1 MNPSRTASDATLPDP
16 MLMADRL
23 PDDLPGDPFPVFKA
37 WFDEARRQEITRNPD
52 AMTVST
58 VDAQGRPS
66 SRVVLC
72 RKINLDEGHV
82 TFFTNRQSRKGEEI
96 AATGRVA
103 ALFHFDAFDKVVRM
117 EGRAV
122 ESPDWESDEYF
133 AGRAVAKRLGA
144 WASDQSRPIDSR
156 DALAEKVIET
166 MSRFEVSI
174 EDLEELDATAEGRER
189 AALVIPRP
197 PHWGGYRVWPEALEL
212 WVGNEARL
220 HDRARYERTLTP
232 TTGADGEASFT
243 ASEWSARRLQ
253 P

>member
-1 MNPSRTASDATLPDP
+1 

-23 PDDLPGDPFPVFKA
+23 PDELPSEPFGVFKA

-58 VDAQGRPS
+58 VDGHGRPS

-72 RKINLDEGHV
+72 RKMNLEEGHI

-103 ALFHFDAFDKVVRM
+103 ALFHFEAFDKVVRM
-117 EGRAV
+117 EGYAV

-133 AGRAVAKRLGA
+133 AGRAVAKRIGA
-144 WASDQSRPIDSR
+144 WASDQSRPIGSR
-156 DALAEKVIET
+156 DDLAEKVVESL
-166 MSRFEVSI
+166 MRFGVS
-174 EDLEELDATAEGRER
+174 LEELEKLDETDEGRR
-189 AALVIPRP
+189 KAAEIIPRP
-197 PHWGGYRVWPEALEL
+197 PHWGGYRIWPEAVEL

-220 HDRARYERTLTP
+220 HDRARYVRDLKP
-232 TTGADGEASFT
+232 TTGPDGEASFEHSPWR
-243 ASEWSARRLQ
+243 AQRLQ